1 MLEDGETVLLDGRA
15 GYQTPLNRGTLTLTD
30 RRLLWER
37 SLSMDPFGEVEV
49 ALPLGQIRACRVS
62 GDAIV
67 LDTDD
72 GEVLI
77 FPQWWILSVL
87 TGGSRTKEWL
97 REINRA
103 IARKPTAVP
112 QDRSS

>member
-1 MLEDGETVLLDGRA
+1 MLEKDETVILDGRA

-49 ALPLGQIRACRVS
+49 ALPLAQVHGCRGS

-67 LDTDD
+67 LDTDE

-77 FPQWWILSVL
+77 FPQWFMLSML
-87 TGGSRTKEWL
+87 TGNRRTKEWL

-103 IARKPTAVP
+103 LGQQASAAP
-112 QDRSS
+112 

>member
-1 MLEDGETVLLDGRA
+1 MLEDNETVLLDGRV
-15 GYQTPLNRGTLTLTD
+15 GYQTPINRGWLTLTD

-37 SLSMDPFGEVEV
+37 SLSMDPFAENEV
-49 ALPLGQIRACRVS
+49 ALPLTQIRACRAN

-77 FPQWWILSVL
+77 FPQWFMLSIL
-87 TGGSRTKEWL
+87 TGNRRTKEWL
-97 REINRA
+97 REISRA
-103 IARKPTAVP
+103 IKQPAAEK
-112 QDRSS
+112 SS